1 VTIGHLDLRGRAERL
16 WPWGWA
22 WLLAGVGVALR
33 TAQYL
38 SNRSLSLDEASL
50 ALNVLR
56 RDWAGLLLPL
66 EYDQGAP
73 IGFLVLERLVV
84 ETLGRSEPAMR
95 LIPFLAG
102 IASVFLF
109 LAVAR
114 RVLEPAAAVL
124 GMGLFAV
131 ADPLVFFASDL
142 KQYSSDVAVALALT
156 LLGLLVLAGG
166 LSASRALGL
175 GLAGAAALW
184 LSHPALFVLGG
195 LAAVLAWS
203 VRHDRERLMLL
214 AGSGAIWGVSF
225 AILYLVSLRELAGDT
240 ALLGYWRGSFMPF
253 PPSSVAD
260 LRWFLGLARL
270 FDFPVGLTFVGLAVL
285 CCGAGVVHLWRTGRV
300 PIVTLLAGPGVLT
313 LLASGLHTYPFEG
326 RLLLFL
332 VPAVLLLVAGGTVA
346 LGRATGSPAVGWVLI
361 ALLLTG
367 PLLRA
372 ADHLLDPRTV
382 DEIRP
387 VVAYLDQHRSPD
399 QPVYVFWAAYNAY
412 QYYAPRYGLDPTEVI
427 LGSFPTG
434 EITTYLDD
442 LRSLCGLDEVWL
454 LFSHVATLDG
464 VDEEA
469 FFLAQLEVMGEQQD
483 AFRAEGA
490 ATYLYDLEP
499 CR

>member
-1 VTIGHLDLRGRAERL
+1 MTIDPGLRGWAQRL

-22 WLLAGVGVALR
+22 WLLAGIGVGLR

-38 SNRSLSLDEASL
+38 FNRSLSLDEASL
-50 ALNVLR
+50 ALNLLR
-56 RDWAGLLLPL
+56 RDFAGLLAPL
-66 EYDQGAP
+66 DHAQGAP
-73 IGFLVLERLVV
+73 VGFLLVERLAV
-84 ETLGRSEPAMR
+84 ETLGWSEPALR
-95 LIPFLAG
+95 LVPFLAG
-102 IASVFLF
+102 VASVVLF

-124 GMGLFAV
+124 AMGLLAV
-131 ADPLVFFASDL
+131 ADPLIFFASDL

-156 LLGLLVLAGG
+156 LLGLLVLARG
-166 LSASRALGL
+166 LSASRGLGL

-214 AGSGAIWGVSF
+214 AGSWAIWGVSF
-225 AILYLVSLRELAGDT
+225 AVIYLVSLRELAGDA

-260 LRWFLGLARL
+260 LRWFLGLARV

-285 CCGAGVVHLWRTGRV
+285 CCGAGVVHLWRTGRAL
-300 PIVTLLAGPGVLT
+300 ILLLLAVPA
-313 LLASGLHTYPFEG
+313 LLALLSSGLGAYPFEG

-346 LGRATGSPAVGWVLI
+346 LGRATGSSPVGWVLI
-361 ALLLTG
+361 ALLVTG

-372 ADHLLDPRTV
+372 ADHLLNPRTV

-412 QYYAPRYGLDPTEVI
+412 QYYAPRYSLDPTEVI
-427 LGSFPTG
+427 LGSFPAG
-434 EITTYLDD
+434 EIDTYLDD
-442 LRSLCGLDEVWL
+442 LRSLCGLDEIWL
-454 LFSHVATLDG
+454 LFSHVATLEG

-490 ATYLYDLEP
+490 AAYLYDLEP
-499 CR
+499 CG

>member
-1 VTIGHLDLRGRAERL
+1 MTIGDLDLRGRAQRL

-22 WLLAGVGVALR
+22 WLLAGIGVALR
-33 TAQYL
+33 TAQYF

-56 RDWAGLLLPL
+56 RDFAGLLLPL
-66 EYDQGAP
+66 EYEQGAP

-84 ETLGRSEPAMR
+84 ETLGRSEPALR

-102 IASVFLF
+102 IASVVLF

-124 GMGLFAV
+124 AMGLFAV
-131 ADPLVFFASDL
+131 ADPLIFFASDL

-166 LSASRALGL
+166 LSAGKSLGL

-195 LAAVLAWS
+195 LAAALAWS
-203 VRHDRERLMLL
+203 LRHERDRLVLL
-214 AGSGAIWGVSF
+214 AGCGVLWGASF
-225 AILYLVSLRELAGDT
+225 LILYLVSLRELAADR
-240 ALLGYWRGSFMPF
+240 ALLGYWSGSFMPF
-253 PPSSVAD
+253 PPGSVAE
-260 LRWFLGLARL
+260 LGWFLGLAGV
-270 FDFPVGLTFVGLAVL
+270 FDFPVGLPFVPLAAL
-285 CCGAGVVHLWRTGRV
+285 CWAAGVVHLWRTGRA
-300 PIVTLLAGPGVLT
+300 PILTLLAGSGLLA
-313 LLASGLHTYPFEG
+313 LLASGLRTYPFEG

-332 VPAVLLLVAGGTVA
+332 VPAVLLLVAGGTLA
-346 LGRATGSPAVGWVLI
+346 LGKATGSPAVGWVLV
-361 ALLLTG
+361 ALLATG

-387 VVAYLDQHRSPD
+387 VMSYLDQHRSPD

-412 QYYAPRYGLDPTEVI
+412 QYYAPRYGLDPAEVI
-427 LGSFPTG
+427 LGSFPAG
-434 EITTYLDD
+434 ELTTYLED

-454 LFSHVATLDG
+454 LFSHVATLEG

-469 FFLAQLEVMGEQQD
+469 FFLAQLEVLGEQQD

-490 ATYLYDLEP
+490 ATYLYDLGP